1 MEIKKE
7 GQTFFKGMHRD
18 FSPAFQPEETYRDAT
33 NIELTAAGEQ
43 MIVNQ
48 IKSCV
53 NLKSK
58 ELNTAYTIESVN
70 ILGYTIA
77 KASISGVPR
86 DGFVVYAHVKAD
98 SIPSFNNG
106 IYFFAQDG
114 TYADGTIYTICSGS
128 DLNFSPTTSIDSFFT
143 EDRENK
149 TVYFTDFS
157 NTLRKI
163 QMDTNVWPYASASDL
178 NVISDASSAMSMTI
192 TGLGNAG
199 SLLAGTYQLAYRLK
213 NSTVTPSTY
222 TKWSTFTN
230 PVPIIPLSYSS
241 GTTVNYYGGAVGEQT
256 SRSIN
261 YSIAL
266 STGETTSK
274 YDKIEVAVVKNN
286 DGTYVQQLVA
296 YVNEVINTN
305 TGTTTLTG
313 TYTGNE
319 AEFELDIDEITAPD
333 APVETVKT
341 IVEKDNRL
349 LAGNIKYFDRR
360 IADDEVNIIE
370 AKTIRRTVDYED
382 PLNTTRYRGHFRDEV
397 YRFGITYHDEYGN
410 WSPVKPLDF
419 SDFSASKPKSFSRT
433 TGTIAT
439 GDINYNANLITIT
452 RGTAWPVGASGYEQG
467 ESVSCT
473 VTVSGTSLSFETEIV
488 SVASGTLIIALP
500 GEVFAPYPNFAT
512 ASGTADLLPLK
523 GNAYSHSSDQ
533 FSWKFPKREHI
544 GVASTG
550 TAGTFGTLE
559 YGTYSLLAS
568 TGGSSLPQALGLGLQ
583 VSGHPDWAKG
593 MAVVRMDRDRDILY
607 QSPIIPSSLYL
618 GTPTPGKN
626 LATNNDY
633 TITNGIGELDYL
645 GPKCLKMGTARN
657 MEALSVFAG
666 TGGGVTKEAYKFPAY
681 QGINSIPENRMLWK
695 KAFAPAVDYVYNSAG
710 SPLINT
716 PDLVTMNVDIVDV
729 CGFTLSSPLGTGTVV
744 LTPTTTTSTVTPT
757 GMSISYPTGYVEA
770 RVYSCTDHKL
780 HWYPNELIN
789 MRTYSSAGT
798 TGTPINTYRRKIQ
811 ESFLQANGMQT
822 ASFVGSEKA
831 ADVLSKLG
839 STGDPLAFA
848 YYTRTM
854 LNLSSLT
861 TTELLIPITKG
872 NSKILLN
879 APESASSNGAS
890 LGDGR
895 SSVNYLIAGTDLTAQ
910 QKNSSIDM
918 SDVGTANLYSTNIE
932 AQRTMAISLNQFL
945 DDPLYLI
952 TANYCPLNAMQF
964 GYIPRVSGSTIV
976 GGSYSFVSGRTNT
989 FASVAFA
996 QYLNQYNPTGGT
1008 KQLRNGLIYGN
1019 PLMNV
1024 TWLGSF
1030 LLDNIRAVPG
1040 YPQVVYSPG
1049 NLMNHAPVENVDC
1062 AVEFAYSSESSSFT
1076 QYSSPTTDIHQALY
1090 VANLRAGKPDSR
1102 YGNPNQIQEYIHTG
1116 AYSAITGVSQT
1127 VTLEVWGGDCFIS
1140 KYRYKVND
1148 EYNVPA
1154 YYLPTASGI
1163 GSLDFDFRGYCQSF
1177 PTGTTQ
1183 RVFKT
1188 GTKTSPEYIEMY
1200 TEGEANAFYNSDKSR
1215 FPYYNLTGATAGT
1228 VGHYQADAF
1237 YSYNFGYSIENF
1249 PKKFFSENRLTSVSQ
1264 NYPARLIYSDVRSAD
1279 LNQDGFSRF
1288 RALNF
1293 FDMDEKYGKVTKI
1306 ALLNDGEPIIG
1317 QDDSISLLYVNKS
1330 LTTLQDNS
1338 TLAVQGGTYISDNT
1352 PPKYLTTNY
1361 GVELIRCMIP
1371 TENGVY
1377 ALDTKRG
1384 VLINLLDGAKI
1395 VSLSRMEQYFREKFS
1410 ETYVPWLE
1418 HTLQMSYDKV
1428 DKVLYIVGALPDAPN
1443 TNEDTFVW
1451 LSYGVKLD
1459 AFMSNL
1465 DWTVNGHGG
1474 KLANRPLYIFDLNG
1488 STYMLQ
1494 THRNNANNIA
1504 DIHINQWKGATNDY
1518 LKLLS
1523 GAHINRVDANIE
1535 YVFNKSLNEP
1545 KVLDVVGINSQSTFS
1560 QYNITSFNDGTT
1572 ANPLLSLSTG
1582 DQASTGSTRLGM
1594 NSTNFI
1600 RGTGDKR
1607 LVGAYH
1613 IIKLWFNNQ
1622 SSAIKLRSAINQFR
1636 KVFR

>member
-18 FSPAFQPEETYRDAT
+18 FSPALQPEDTYRDAT

-43 MIVNQ
+43 MIINQ

-58 ELNTAYTIESVN
+58 DLNPAYSIESVN

-77 KASISGVPR
+77 KASISGVSR
-86 DGFVVYAHVKAD
+86 DGFVVYTHVKED
-98 SIPSFNNG
+98 SGPGFNNG

-114 TYADGTIYTICSGS
+114 TFADGTIYTICSGS

-163 QMDTNVWPYASASDL
+163 QMDTNFWPYASASDL
-178 NVISDASSAMSMTI
+178 NVISDASSAMAMTI
-192 TGLGNAG
+192 TGLANNG

-213 NSTVTPSTY
+213 NSSTSPSTY

-241 GTTVNYYGGAVGEQT
+241 GTTVNYYGGAVGQQT

-266 STGETTSK
+266 SSGETSSN
-274 YDKIEVAVVKNN
+274 YNKIEIAVVKNN

-296 YVNEVINTN
+296 YVNEIPNTN
-305 TGTTTLTG
+305 SGTTTLTG

-319 AEFELDIDEITAPD
+319 SEFELDIDEITAPD

-349 LAGNIKYFDRR
+349 LAGNIKYFNRR

-370 AKTIRRTVDYED
+370 AKTIRRMVDYED
-382 PLNTTRYRGHFRDEV
+382 PMNTTNYRGYFRDEV
-397 YRFGITYHDEYGN
+397 YRFGITYHDQYGN
-410 WSPVKPLDF
+410 WSPVKPLNF
-419 SDFSASKPKSFSRT
+419 ANFSASIPKTSTAT
-433 TGTIAT
+433 TGTIPT
-439 GDINYNANLITIT
+439 GGVDYNRNTIEIS
-452 RGTAWPVGASGYEQG
+452 RGTNWPTGGTGYVAG

-473 VTVSGTSLSFETEIV
+473 LTFGSTTISFETEV
-488 SVASGTLIIALP
+488 ESVATTKLFIMVP
-500 GEVFAPYPNFAT
+500 GEVFAPYPTLTGATGT
-512 ASGTADLLPLK
+512 ASLLPLK
-523 GNAYSHSSDQ
+523 GNAYSHSSDS

-544 GVASTG
+544 GVANTG
-550 TAGTFGTLE
+550 ATGTFGTLE

-568 TGGSSLPQALGLGLQ
+568 TGGASLPQALGLGLQ

-645 GPKCLKMGTARN
+645 GPKCLKMGAARN
-657 MEALSVFAG
+657 MEALSVFSAI
-666 TGGGVTKEAYKFPAY
+666 TGAVTKEAYKFPAY

-710 SPLINT
+710 SPLIKT
-716 PDLVTMNVDIVDV
+716 PELVTMNVDIVDV
-729 CGFTLSSPLGTGTVV
+729 CGFTLSAI
-744 LTPTTTTSTVTPT
+744 TPTTTTSTVTPN

-789 MRTYSSAGT
+789 MRTYSSPGV
-798 TGTPINTYRRKIQ
+798 TGSFVDTYRRKIQ
-811 ESFLQANGMQT
+811 ESFLQVNGIQT

-932 AQRTMAISLNQFL
+932 AQRTTAISLNQFL
-945 DDPLYLI
+945 EDPLYLI
-952 TANYCPLNAMQF
+952 TANYCPLNSMQF
-964 GYIPRVSGSTIV
+964 GYIPRVSGSAIV

-996 QYLNQYNPTGGT
+996 QYVNNYNPTGGT

-1024 TWLGSF
+1024 TWLGS
-1030 LLDNIRAVPG
+1030 LLLNNIRAVPA
-1040 YPQVVYSPG
+1040 YPQVVSG
-1049 NLMNHAPVENVDC
+1049 AAQMNHAPIENVDC
-1062 AVEFAYSSESSSFT
+1062 AVEFAYSSESNSFT
-1076 QYSSPTTDIHQALY
+1076 KYSSPTTDIHQALY
-1090 VANLRAGKPDSR
+1090 VANLRAGKSDSR

-1148 EYNVPA
+1148 EYNVPG
-1154 YYLPTASGI
+1154 YYLPTASGV
-1163 GSLDFDFRGYCQSF
+1163 GSLDFDFRGYCESF
-1177 PTGTTQ
+1177 PTGFTQ

-1200 TEGEANAFYNSDKSR
+1200 TEGEANAFYNSDKDR

-1237 YSYNFGYSIENF
+1237 YNYNFGYSIENF
-1249 PKKFFSENRLTSVSQ
+1249 PKKFFSENRLVSISG

-1361 GVELIRCMIP
+1361 GVELLRCMIP

-1418 HTLQMSYDKV
+1418 HTIQMSYDKV
-1428 DKVLYIVGALPDAPN
+1428 DKVLYIMGALPDADNPN
-1443 TNEDTFVW
+1443 DNKDTFAW
-1451 LSYGVKLD
+1451 LSYGVKID

-1465 DWTVNGHGG
+1465 DWTVGGNGHGG
-1474 KLANRPLYIFDLNG
+1474 KLGNRPLYIFDLNG
-1488 STYMLQ
+1488 STYLLQ
-1494 THRNNANNIA
+1494 THRNNQNDIA
-1504 DIHINQWKGATNDY
+1504 DIHINQWKGGSNY
-1518 LKLLS
+1518 LQLLD
-1523 GAHINRVDANIE
+1523 GTHIEAVDANIE
-1535 YVFNKSLNEP
+1535 YVFNKNLNEP
-1545 KVLDVVGINSQSTFS
+1545 KVLDVVGINSMSVFS
-1560 QYNITSFNDGTT
+1560 EYRIRSYNDG
-1572 ANPLLSLSTG
+1572 NSGSPLGVLESTG
-1582 DQASTGSTRLGM
+1582 TTNINSRLGM
-1594 NSTNFI
+1594 TSTNQI
-1600 RGTGDKR
+1600 RSNDGNQKR

-1613 IIKLWFNNQ
+1613 TIKLWFNNVNLP
-1622 SSAIKLRSAINQFR
+1622 INLRSAINQFR

>member
-7 GQTFFKGMHRD
+7 GQTFFKGMHKD
-18 FSPAFQPEETYRDAT
+18 FSPAFQPEDTYRDAT

-43 MIVNQ
+43 MIINQ
-48 IKSCV
+48 IRSSSQ
-53 NLKSK
+53 LKSQN
-58 ELNTAYTIESVN
+58 LNTGYPIENINVLNYTV
-70 ILGYTIA
+70 A
-77 KASISGVPR
+77 KAVVSGTPV
-86 DGFVVYAHVKAD
+86 DGFVVYTYVDEAGGSNSDH
-98 SIPSFNNG
+98 G
-106 IYFFAQDG
+106 IYFFAQNG
-114 TYADGTIYTICSGS
+114 TFSDGTIYPIYTGT
-128 DLNFSPTTSIDSFFT
+128 DLNFSATTSIDSFFT

-163 QMDTNVWPYASASDL
+163 QMDDTIWPTYTSADQL
-178 NVISDASSAMSMTI
+178 NVISDASSAMAMTI
-192 TGLGNAG
+192 TGLGNDG

-213 NSTVTPSTY
+213 QTSTSPSTY

-241 GTTVNYYGGAVGEQT
+241 GTTVNYYGGAVGQQT
-256 SRSIN
+256 SRSIR

-266 STGETTSK
+266 STGETSID
-274 YDKIEVAVVKNN
+274 YDRIEIAVVKNN

-296 YVNEVINTN
+296 YVNEFPNTN

-319 AEFELDIDEITAPD
+319 PEFELDIDEITAPD

-349 LAGNIKYFDRR
+349 LAGNIKYFNRR

-370 AKTIRRTVDYED
+370 AKTIRRMVDYED
-382 PLNTTRYRGHFRDEV
+382 PLNTTRYRGYFRDEV
-397 YRFGITYHDEYGN
+397 YRFGITYHDQYGN
-410 WSPVKPLDF
+410 WSPVKPLNF
-419 SDFSASKPKSFSRT
+419 SNFSASTPKNFSQI
-433 TGTIAT
+433 TGSIAT
-439 GDINYNANLITIT
+439 GKIDYNANLITIT
-452 RGTAWPVGASGYEQG
+452 RGTAWPVGPTGYVEG

-473 VTVSGTSLSFETEIV
+473 LTVGSTSLSFETEIV
-488 SVASGTLIIALP
+488 SVVLTTLIIALP
-500 GEVFAPYPNFAT
+500 GEVFAPYPSFAT

-523 GNAYSHSSDQ
+523 GNAYNHSSDQ

-544 GVASTG
+544 GITSTG
-550 TAGTFGTLE
+550 NNEFGP
-559 YGTYSLLAS
+559 YSLLAA
-568 TGGSSLPQALGLGLQ
+568 TGSNETYRCLPQALGLRID
-583 VSGHPDWAKG
+583 VSGHPEWARG

-607 QSPIIPSSLYL
+607 QSPIVPSSLYL

-645 GPKCLKMGTARN
+645 GPKCLKMGAARN

-666 TGGGVTKEAYKFPAY
+666 TSGGVTKEAYKFPAY

-710 SPLINT
+710 SPIIKT
-716 PDLVTMNVDIVDV
+716 PELVTMNVDIVDV
-729 CGFTLSSPLGTGTVV
+729 CGFTLSAI
-744 LTPTTTTSTVTPT
+744 TPTTATSTVTSA
-757 GMSISYPTGYVEA
+757 GMAISYPTGYVEA

-780 HWYPNELIN
+780 HWYPNTYIN
-789 MRTYSSAGT
+789 MRTQSSAGT
-798 TGTPINTYRRKIQ
+798 GGTYINTYRRKIQ

-918 SDVGTANLYSTNIE
+918 SDVGTANLYSTNVE

-976 GGSYSFVSGRTNT
+976 NGSYSFVSGRTNT

-1030 LLDNIRAVPG
+1030 LLNNIRAVPG

-1049 NLMNHAPVENVDC
+1049 SPMNHAPVENVDC
-1062 AVEFAYSSESSSFT
+1062 GVEFVYSPGENPFQ
-1076 QYSSPTTDIHQALY
+1076 QYSDTTTDIQQALY
-1090 VANLRAGKPDSR
+1090 VANFRAGKPDSR

-1116 AYSAITGVSQT
+1116 AYAPVTGTSQRIA
-1127 VTLEVWGGDCFIS
+1127 LDVWGGDCFIS

-1148 EYNVPA
+1148 EYNVPG
-1154 YYLPTASGI
+1154 YYLPTASGV
-1163 GSLDFDFRGYCQSF
+1163 GSLDFDFRGYCTGF
-1177 PTGTTQ
+1177 PTGITQ
-1183 RVFKT
+1183 RTFKT

-1200 TEGEANAFYNSDKSR
+1200 TEGEANAFYNSDRNR
-1215 FPYYNLTGATAGT
+1215 FPYYNRTTPNAGS
-1228 VGHYQADAF
+1228 VGDYQADAF
-1237 YSYNFGYSIENF
+1237 YNYNFGYSIENF

-1361 GVELIRCMIP
+1361 GVELLRCMIP

-1395 VSLSRMEQYFREKFS
+1395 VSLSRMEQYFRENFS

-1418 HTLQMSYDKV
+1418 HTIQMSYDRV
-1428 DKVLYIVGALPDAPN
+1428 DKVLYIMGALPSDDN
-1443 TNEDTFVW
+1443 FENQEVIKW

-1465 DWTVNGHGG
+1465 DWDVQDNGHGG
-1474 KLANRPLYIFDLNG
+1474 KIGNRPLYVFDLNG
-1488 STYMLQ
+1488 STYMIQ
-1494 THRNNANNIA
+1494 THSGQSSHEVI
-1504 DIHINQWKGATNDY
+1504 DIHINKWKGGNSY
-1518 LKLLS
+1518 LSLLT
-1523 GAHINRVDANIE
+1523 GNHLKTVDANIE
-1535 YVFNKSLNEP
+1535 YVFNKNLNEP
-1545 KVLDVVGINSQSTFS
+1545 KVLDVVGINSRSLFS
-1560 QYNITSFNDGTT
+1560 QFNITAYNDSAGLTPSSTNNQTT
-1572 ANPLLSLSTG
+1572 GIVS
-1582 DQASTGSTRLGM
+1582 RLGM
-1594 NSTNFI
+1594 SSTNII
-1600 RGTGDKR
+1600 RDGNNKR

-1613 IIKLWFNNQ
+1613 TIKLWFSNTSTGIN
-1622 SSAIKLRSAINQFR
+1622 LRSAVNQFR

>member
-33 NIELTAAGEQ
+33 NIELTSAGEQ
-43 MIVNQ
+43 MIINQ

-58 ELNTAYTIESVN
+58 DLNPAYSIESVN

-77 KASISGVPR
+77 KANISGVSR
-86 DGFVVYAHVKAD
+86 DGFVVYTHVKQD
-98 SIPSFNNG
+98 SGPGFNNG

-114 TYADGTIYTICSGS
+114 TFADGTIYTIYTGA
-128 DLNFSPTTSIDSFFT
+128 DLNFSDTTSIDSFFT

-163 QMDTNVWPYASASDL
+163 QMNSDVWQAGGFPYSSADQL
-178 NVISDASSAMSMTI
+178 NVISNASSAMAMTI
-192 TGLGNAG
+192 TGLGNEG

-241 GTTVNYYGGAVGEQT
+241 GTTVNYYGGAVGQQT

-266 STGETTSK
+266 STGETNSK

-296 YVNEVINTN
+296 YVSEIPNTN

-319 AEFELDIDEITAPD
+319 PEFELDIDEITAPD

-349 LAGNIKYFDRR
+349 LAGNIKYFNRR

-370 AKTIRRTVDYED
+370 AKTIRRTVNYED
-382 PLNTTRYRGHFRDEV
+382 PLSTTRYRGYFRDEV

-433 TGTIAT
+433 TGTIAVS
-439 GDINYNANLITIT
+439 GINYNANLITIT
-452 RGTAWPVGASGYEQG
+452 RGTAWPVGATGYADG

-473 VTVSGTSLSFETEIV
+473 LTVSGTSLSFETEIV
-488 SVASGTLIIALP
+488 SVASTTLIIALP
-500 GEVFAPYPNFAT
+500 GEVFAPYPEFAT
-512 ASGTADLLPLK
+512 VSGTADLLPIK
-523 GNAYSHSSDQ
+523 GNAYSHSSDS

-544 GVASTG
+544 GVANTG
-550 TAGTFGTLE
+550 ATGTFGTLE

-568 TGGSSLPQALGLGLQ
+568 TGGASLPQALGLGLQ

-645 GPKCLKMGTARN
+645 GPKCLKMGAARN
-657 MEALSVFAG
+657 MEALSVFSAI
-666 TGGGVTKEAYKFPAY
+666 TGGVTKEAYKFPAY

-695 KAFAPAVDYVYNSAG
+695 KAFVPAVDYVYNSAG
-710 SPLINT
+710 SPLIKT
-716 PDLVTMNVDIVDV
+716 PELVTMNVDIVDV
-729 CGFTLSSPLGTGTVV
+729 CGFTLSAI
-744 LTPTTTTSTVTPT
+744 TPTTTTSTVTPT

-789 MRTYSSAGT
+789 MRTYSSPGV
-798 TGTPINTYRRKIQ
+798 TGSFVDTYRRKIQ
-811 ESFLQANGMQT
+811 ESFLQVNGIQT

-879 APESASSNGAS
+879 SPESASSNGAS

-932 AQRTMAISLNQFL
+932 AQRTTAISLNQFL
-945 DDPLYLI
+945 EDPLYLI

-964 GYIPRVSGSTIV
+964 GYIPRVSGSAIV

-996 QYLNQYNPTGGT
+996 QYVNNYNPTGGT

-1024 TWLGSF
+1024 TWLGS
-1030 LLDNIRAVPG
+1030 LLLNNIRAVPA
-1040 YPQVVYSPG
+1040 YPQVVSG
-1049 NLMNHAPVENVDC
+1049 GAQMNHAPIENVDC

-1076 QYSSPTTDIHQALY
+1076 KYSSPTTDIHQALY
-1090 VANLRAGKPDSR
+1090 VANLRAGKSDSR

-1148 EYNVPA
+1148 EYNVPG
-1154 YYLPTASGI
+1154 YYLPTASGV
-1163 GSLDFDFRGYCQSF
+1163 GSLDFDFRGYCESF
-1177 PTGTTQ
+1177 PTGFTQ

-1200 TEGEANAFYNSDKSR
+1200 TEGEANAFYNSDKDR

-1237 YSYNFGYSIENF
+1237 YNYNFGYSIENF
-1249 PKKFFSENRLTSVSQ
+1249 PKKFFSENRLVSISG

-1361 GVELIRCMIP
+1361 GVELLRCMIS

-1395 VSLSRMEQYFREKFS
+1395 VSLSRMEQYFRENFS

-1418 HTLQMSYDKV
+1418 HTIQMSYDKV
-1428 DKVLYIVGALPDAPN
+1428 DKVLYIMGALPDADNPN
-1443 TNEDTFVW
+1443 DNKDTFAW
-1451 LSYGVKLD
+1451 LSYGVKID

-1465 DWTVNGHGG
+1465 DWTVGGNGHGG
-1474 KLANRPLYIFDLNG
+1474 KLGNRPLYIFDLNG
-1488 STYMLQ
+1488 SSYLLQ
-1494 THRNNANNIA
+1494 THRNNQNDIA
-1504 DIHINQWKGATNDY
+1504 DIHVNQWKGGNNY
-1518 LKLLS
+1518 LMLLS
-1523 GAHINRVDANIE
+1523 GTHIQKVDANIE

-1582 DQASTGSTRLGM
+1582 NQVSTGSTRLGM

-1613 IIKLWFNNQ
+1613 TIKLWFNNQ
-1622 SSAIKLRSAINQFR
+1622 DAAIKLRSAINQFR

>member
-1 MEIKKE
+1 MDDAIW
-7 GQTFFKGMHRD
+7 
-18 FSPAFQPEETYRDAT
+18 ATY
-33 NIELTAAGEQ
+33 
-43 MIVNQ
+43 
-48 IKSCV
+48 S
-53 NLKSK
+53 S
-58 ELNTAYTIESVN
+58 
-70 ILGYTIA
+70 
-77 KASISGVPR
+77 
-86 DGFVVYAHVKAD
+86 AD
-98 SIPSFNNG
+98 
-106 IYFFAQDG
+106 Q
-114 TYADGTIYTICSGS
+114 
-128 DLNFSPTTSIDSFFT
+128 
-143 EDRENK
+143 
-149 TVYFTDFS
+149 
-157 NTLRKI
+157 
-163 QMDTNVWPYASASDL
+163 L
-178 NVISDASSAMSMTI
+178 NVISDASSAMAMTI
-192 TGLGNAG
+192 TGLGNDG

-213 NSTVTPSTY
+213 QTSTSPSTY

-241 GTTVNYYGGAVGEQT
+241 GTTVNYYGGAVGQQT

-266 STGETTSK
+266 STGETTSN
-274 YDKIEVAVVKNN
+274 YNKIEIAVVKNN

-296 YVNEVINTN
+296 YVSEIANTN

-313 TYTGNE
+313 TYTGNSS
-319 AEFELDIDEITAPD
+319 EFELDIDEITAPD

-370 AKTIRRTVDYED
+370 AKTIRRMVDYED
-382 PLNTTRYRGHFRDEV
+382 PLNTTRYRGYFRDEV
-397 YRFGITYHDEYGN
+397 YRFGITYHDQYGN
-410 WSPVKPLDF
+410 WSPVKPLNF
-419 SDFSASKPKSFSRT
+419 SNFSASTPKNFSRI
-433 TGTIAT
+433 TGSVAT
-439 GDINYNANLITIT
+439 GKIDYNANLITIN
-452 RGTAWPVGASGYEQG
+452 RGTAWPVGASGYVEG

-473 VTVSGTSLSFETEIV
+473 LTVGSTSLSFETEIV
-488 SVASGTLIIALP
+488 SVASTTLIIALP
-500 GEVFAPYPNFAT
+500 GEVFAPYPSFAT

-523 GNAYSHSSDQ
+523 GNAYNHSSDQ
-533 FSWKFPKREHI
+533 FSWKFPKREHL
-544 GVASTG
+544 GVTSTG
-550 TAGTFGTLE
+550 SNEFGP
-559 YGTYSLLAS
+559 YSLLAA
-568 TGGSSLPQALGLGLQ
+568 TGSNETYRCLPQALGLMID
-583 VSGHPDWAKG
+583 VSGHPEWARG

-607 QSPIIPSSLYL
+607 QSPIVPSSLYL

-645 GPKCLKMGTARN
+645 GPKCLKMGAARN
-657 MEALSVFAG
+657 MEALSVFSAI
-666 TGGGVTKEAYKFPAY
+666 TGGVTKEAYKFPAY

-710 SPLINT
+710 SPIIKT
-716 PDLVTMNVDIVDV
+716 PELVTMNVDIVDV
-729 CGFTLSSPLGTGTVV
+729 CGFTLSAI
-744 LTPTTTTSTVTPT
+744 TPTTATSTVTSA
-757 GMSISYPTGYVEA
+757 GMAISYPTGYVEA

-780 HWYPNELIN
+780 HWYPNTYIN
-789 MRTYSSAGT
+789 MRTQSSAGT
-798 TGTPINTYRRKIQ
+798 GGTYINTYRRKIQ

-879 APESASSNGAS
+879 TPESASSNGAS

-964 GYIPRVSGSTIV
+964 GYIPRVSGSAIV

-1024 TWLGSF
+1024 TWLGS
-1030 LLDNIRAVPG
+1030 LLLNNIRAVPA
-1040 YPQVVYSPG
+1040 YPQVVSG
-1049 NLMNHAPVENVDC
+1049 GAQMNHAPIENVDC
-1062 AVEFAYSSESSSFT
+1062 GVEFVYSPGENPFQ
-1076 QYSSPTTDIHQALY
+1076 QYSDTTTDIQQALY
-1090 VANLRAGKPDSR
+1090 VANFRAGKPDSR

-1116 AYSAITGVSQT
+1116 AYAPVTGTGQRIA
-1127 VTLEVWGGDCFIS
+1127 LDVWGGDCFIS

-1148 EYNVPA
+1148 EYNVPG
-1154 YYLPTASGI
+1154 YYLPTASGV
-1163 GSLDFDFRGYCQSF
+1163 GNLDFDFRGYCESF
-1177 PTGTTQ
+1177 PTGITQ
-1183 RVFKT
+1183 RTFKT

-1200 TEGEANAFYNSDKSR
+1200 TEGEANAFYNSDKNR
-1215 FPYYNLTGATAGT
+1215 FPYYNRTTPNAGS
-1228 VGHYQADAF
+1228 VGDYQADAF
-1237 YSYNFGYSIENF
+1237 YNYNFGYSIENF

-1384 VLINLLDGAKI
+1384 VLLNILDGVKI
-1395 VSLSRMEQYFREKFS
+1395 TSLSRMEQYFRENFS
-1410 ETYVPWLE
+1410 GTNVPWLE
-1418 HTLQMSYDKV
+1418 HTIQMSYDRV
-1428 DKVLYIVGALPDAPN
+1428 DKVLYIIGALPAN
-1443 TNEDTFVW
+1443 INEFENQEVIKW

-1465 DWTVNGHGG
+1465 DWDVQGNGHGG
-1474 KLANRPLYIFDLNG
+1474 KIGNRPLYIFDLNG

-1494 THRNNANNIA
+1494 THSRNDSHNII
-1504 DIHINQWKGATNDY
+1504 DLHVNEWKGGDSY
-1518 LKLLS
+1518 LSLLTGNHLVS
-1523 GAHINRVDANIE
+1523 VDANIE
-1535 YVFNKSLNEP
+1535 YVFNKNLNEP
-1545 KVLDVVGINSQSTFS
+1545 KVLDVVGINSQSLFS
-1560 QYNITSFNDGTT
+1560 QFNITAYNDSANLTPSSTNNQTT
-1572 ANPLLSLSTG
+1572 GIVS
-1582 DQASTGSTRLGM
+1582 RLGM
-1594 NSTNFI
+1594 ISTNVI
-1600 RGTGDKR
+1600 RDGNSKR

-1613 IIKLWFNNQ
+1613 TIKLWFSNTSKGIN
-1622 SSAIKLRSAINQFR
+1622 LRSAVNQFR